1 MDSAGK
7 KVFRDPRDG
16 CGRHQK
22 RKQANHQAFKSVD
35 PSKYLKKREEACG
48 EKLWWYVFSSG

>member
-1 MDSAGK
+1 MVAGK
-7 KVFRDPRDG
+7 KVFRDPRDE

-35 PSKYLKKREEACG
+35 PSKYLKKKKHVVRNYGGMFLAQG
-48 EKLWWYVFSSG
+48 E